1 MSVDYIDALERLLL
15 LDEDMMDRR
24 YEIFR
29 HVQAEQRV
37 VYSEKLQRWIFT
49 RYNDVREALRDGRL
63 SSEQLPSVL
72 KQLPSEIRE
81 NLDADNPLLR
91 QANKIMMSRDDPDHA
106 RLRLLVNKAFT
117 PRMIEHQRPL
127 IERLTHDLLDQM
139 GQQEHPDFIRDVAIP
154 LPIMVIAALIG
165 IPYES
170 LGQIK
175 EWSDAGA
182 DFLGKSTD
190 TLEVFFRMA
199 GAAMEFNAYIRPHL
213 EERRRQPKGDL
224 LSAFIAAESQG
235 DKLSEDELIA
245 NIYLLLAAGNE
256 TTTNLLGNGLYT
268 LLRHPEQLEL
278 LRQRPTLADGA
289 VEEILRYESP
299 SQITGRHTKHG
310 LEIANQHIGA
320 DQSIMLLL
328 GMANRD
334 PQLFTDPDRFDIT
347 RKDNKHIAFGLG
359 PHYCLG
365 APLARLEAQV
375 ILPLVIDRFPAIHLT
390 DSPAHWRKNPTF
402 LGLETLPVVLA

>member
-1 MSVDYIDALERLLL
+1 MSINYIDALERLLL
-15 LDEDMMDRR
+15 LDEEMMNRR

-29 HVQAEQRV
+29 HVQGERRV
-37 VYSEKLQRWIFT
+37 FYSEKLQRWIFT
-49 RYNDVREALRDGRL
+49 QYSDVREALRDARL

-72 KQLPSEIRE
+72 KQLPAEIRDT
-81 NLDADNPLLR
+81 LDTDNPLLR

-127 IERLTHDLLDQM
+127 ITRLTHDLLDQM
-139 GQQEHPDFIRDVAIP
+139 GQQEQPDFIRDLAIP

-175 EWSDAGA
+175 QWSDAGA
-182 DFLGKSTD
+182 DFLGKPTD

-199 GAAMEFNAYIRPHL
+199 GAAMEFNAFIHPHL
-213 EERRRQPKGDL
+213 EERRRQPKDDL

-235 DKLSEDELIA
+235 DKLTEDELIA

-256 TTTNLLGNGLYT
+256 TTTNLLGNGLYA
-268 LLRHPEQLEL
+268 LLKHPDQLEL
-278 LRQRPTLADGA
+278 LRQRPALADTA

-299 SQITGRHTKHG
+299 SQITGRHTKRE
-310 LEIANQHIGA
+310 LEIAGQQIGA

-334 PQLFTDPDRFDIT
+334 PQVFTDPDRFDIT

-375 ILPLVIDRFPAIHLT
+375 ILPMVLERFPAIHLT
-390 DSPAHWRKNPTF
+390 DSQIHWRKNPTF
-402 LGLETLPVVLA
+402 LGPENLPVALS